1 MTKNILTYAVL
12 ALFTLGLNA
21 CSQEDDFAPQG
32 EPQEITILTR
42 TATATEGEETISE
55 TFTSPFTLELWNDGT
70 RSTHQM
76 TYTESSGYNLVK
88 VDNFGTTVNALAYCG
103 NTVTVTSPDNYT
115 VELTADQSTEDAF
128 NAADVMIATGTFNE
142 NGALSLNFEH
152 FYAKVTFNVTLASEF
167 EETVTITNFNIN
179 TVDNKTVSAYIN
191 GKTVSAIIPAAVYQ
205 GGGTFLNVT
214 VGSGTPLE
222 VKVPTDGMLFTAGNH
237 YTFNLRVGKNMVTI
251 NQLSIDGIG
260 NPFNGGWNTDSE
272 TDL

>member
-1 MTKNILTYAVL
+1 MKRNIPRVILYAAL

-21 CSQEDDFAPQG
+21 CSQEDDFAPQEQG
-32 EPQEITILTR
+32 QVLRINARSTSDNAELAP
-42 TATATEGEETISE
+42 
-55 TFTSPFTLELWNDGT
+55 FTGDFTLELWNDGT

-88 VDNFGTTVNALAYCG
+88 VDDFGTTVNALAYCG

-115 VELTADQSTEDAF
+115 VELSVDQSTEDAF

-142 NGALSLNFEH
+142 NGVLSLNFKH
-152 FYAKVTFNVTLASEF
+152 RFAKVTFNVTFASEF
-167 EETVTITNFNIN
+167 EVTATITNFNIN

-205 GGGTFLNVT
+205 GGGTFLNVA

-222 VKVPTDGMLFTAGNH
+222 VKVPTDGMVFTAGNH
-237 YTFNLRVGKNMVTI
+237 YTFNLRVGKNMMTI

>member
-1 MTKNILTYAVL
+1 MTKNIITYGVL

-21 CSQEDDFAPQG
+21 CSQEDDFAPQEQG
-32 EPQEITILTR
+32 QVLRINARSTSDNAELAP
-42 TATATEGEETISE
+42 
-55 TFTSPFTLELWNDGT
+55 FTGDFTLELWNDGT
-70 RSTHQM
+70 PSTHQM
-76 TYTESSGYNLVK
+76 TYTEGTGWNTVK
-88 VDNFGTTVNALAYCG
+88 VDKLGTTVNALAYCG
-103 NTVTVTSPDNYT
+103 NTVNVTSFNDYSVT
-115 VELTADQSTEDAF
+115 LTENQSTEDAF
-128 NAADVMIATGTFNE
+128 NAADVMIATGTFYE

-167 EETVTITNFNIN
+167 EETATITNFNIN
-179 TVDNKTVSAYIN
+179 TVENKTVSAYIN

-205 GGGTFLNVT
+205 GGGTFLNVA

-222 VKVPTDGMLFTAGNH
+222 VKVPTDGMVFTAGNH

-251 NQLSIDGIG
+251 NQLSIDGIS